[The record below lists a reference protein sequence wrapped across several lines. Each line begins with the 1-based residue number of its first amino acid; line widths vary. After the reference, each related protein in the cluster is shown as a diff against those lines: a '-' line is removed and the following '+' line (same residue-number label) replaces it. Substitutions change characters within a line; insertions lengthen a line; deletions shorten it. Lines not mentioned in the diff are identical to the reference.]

1 MGSDFQAVCLYLTLL
16 RLFALSPGWSHSHDT
31 PAAFVVQDFQDFQR
45 EKRDYRISS
54 LFDSETRAYRS
65 LSHLATHKVKER
77 EGKLRWSSSG
87 GVRAKEL

>member
-1 MGSDFQAVCLYLTLL
+1 MGSDFQDVCLYLTLL

-31 PAAFVVQDFQDFQR
+31 PAASVVQDFQR